1 MKGTIYPFFFFFK
14 IYECLQTPFDH
25 HIHSPLINIKHAEN
39 TFVFFLITNELPIL
53 FHPTIID

>member
-39 TFVFFLITNELPIL
+39 TFVFF
-53 FHPTIID
+53 